1 MGLELYS
8 KIEEYLDFNEEIYI
22 LHKEFMRY
30 IILKELD
37 NILDIGCG
45 QGHFLQNLEL
55 NGKKYFGIDLSSE
68 QIKVC
73 KQKGLKNVACVN
85 LDKITQKFD
94 CATAIFDVV
103 NYISRENLSKFLK
116 NVSLVLNQGS
126 YFIFDVNS
134 LYGFEEVAQGCIN
147 IDLDDKFIAIDAN
160 FEEQEL
166 VTNITLFTKKNKFF
180 VKQNDSIVQYYH
192 KEELLKELLEKQNF
206 KIENIKHFSLHGT
219 QEADKLIFV
228 CKKV

>member
-8 KIEEYLDFNEEIYI
+8 KVEQYLDFDEEIYV
-22 LHKEFMRY
+22 LHKEFMRD
-30 IILKELD
+30 IMTKELD

-45 QGHFLQNLEL
+45 QGHFLENLEL

-73 KQKGLKNVACVN
+73 KQRGLENVACIN
-85 LDKITQKFD
+85 LDEITQKFD
-94 CATAIFDVV
+94 CATAIFDVI
-103 NYISRENLSKFLK
+103 NYISIEDLTKFFK
-116 NVSLVLNQGS
+116 DVYLVLNQGS

-160 FEEQEL
+160 FENEKL
-166 VTNITLFTKKNKFF
+166 VTDITFFTQSDKLFE
-180 VKQNDSIVQYYH
+180 KQNDSIVQYYH
-192 KEELLKELLEKQNF
+192 SEDLLKKLLEKQNF
-206 KIENIKHFSLHGT
+206 KIETIKQFSLHGT

-228 CKKV
+228 CKKA